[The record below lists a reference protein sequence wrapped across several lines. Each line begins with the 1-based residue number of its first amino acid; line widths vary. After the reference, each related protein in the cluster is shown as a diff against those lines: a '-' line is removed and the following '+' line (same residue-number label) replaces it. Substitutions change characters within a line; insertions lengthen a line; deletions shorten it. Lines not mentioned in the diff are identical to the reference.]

1 MTNTQLFPNVWRI
14 TANNPSPMTG
24 PGSNTYLVG
33 GSGSSVAIIDPGPNL
48 PEHLD
53 NIETALHGLKAT
65 AQAVIPTHPHHDH
78 DGGSEA
84 LAARL
89 NAPVLRFEAPLA
101 HGDILPVDGL
111 LLTVL
116 HTPGHIHRHICL
128 WLAASRLLFAGDL
141 VAGAG
146 TVLIIPPEG
155 DMADYLA
162 SLRAMQA
169 LQPAAILPGHGPT
182 LTRPDAVLRQYLEHR
197 LAREQQ
203 VLAAYRAGATTAA
216 AIAAQ
221 IYADRPHALP
231 IATLQV
237 EAHLHKLHREGQL

>member
-1 MTNTQLFPNVWRI
+1 MPERLYPGVWRL

-33 GSGSSVAIIDPGPNL
+33 GATVAIVDPGPNL

-53 NIETALHGLKAT
+53 AIEAALHRLNAT
-65 AQAVIPTHPHHDH
+65 AQAIIPTHPHHDH

-89 NAPVLRFEAPLA
+89 NAPVLRFAAPLA
-101 HGDILPVDGL
+101 HGDTIRAAGL
-111 LLTVL
+111 ALTVL

-128 WLAASRLLFAGDL
+128 WLAEARLLFAGDL

-162 SLRAMQA
+162 SLRAMRA
-169 LQPAAILPGHGPT
+169 LQPAAILPGHGPVQAQA
-182 LTRPDAVLRQYLEHR
+182 DAVLRQYLEHR

-203 VLAAYRAGATTAA
+203 VLAAWRSGLTSAA
-216 AIAAQ
+216 AIAAH
-221 IYADRPHALP
+221 IYADRPRALP

-237 EAHLHKLHREGQL
+237 EAHLHKLRQEGAI